1 MTSETTIN
9 KTISKKSNVGRH
21 RLYSN
26 EQRKDR
32 NRQAQAA
39 FRQRRS
45 VYTKTLEETVEKLQ
59 SIIASLQQSTDE
71 ANKRA
76 EVAENRYIQLES
88 EYNAIRNIT
97 AYYLPQELVNKATNS
112 PSPSNESAFSP
123 PIEISSPVSTF
134 SNDINMSNNIL
145 NNNNNNNI
153 PQNLNL
159 STHLEN
165 SLPNNLLGEY
175 YV

>member
-9 KTISKKSNVGRH
+9 KTITKKTNVGRH

-26 EQRKDR
+26 EQ
-32 NRQAQAA
+32 AQAA
-39 FRQRRS
+39 FRQRQS

-59 SIIASLQQSTDE
+59 SIITSLQQSTDE

-97 AYYLPQELVNKATNS
+97 AYYLPQELINKATNS

-123 PIEISSPVSTF
+123 SMEVSSPVSTF
-134 SNDINMSNNIL
+134 SNDINISTNIL
-145 NNNNNNNI
+145 NNNNNNNNI
-153 PQNLNL
+153 QQTLNL
-159 STHLEN
+159 STPLEN
-165 SLPNNLLGEY
+165 GLPNNLLGEY